1 MGVVVVLPDTISPS
15 DVVTLC
21 AIDSGQ
27 QPMAGRRRSMNR
39 NGMSRRELL
48 QGSAALG
55 AMAAMPMALVAGKEY
70 AVRYRQS
77 GAQAK
82 SGVVVNPLKPPPK
95 GGIPA
100 AFVISEGA
108 VVIDFAG
115 PWEVF
120 ENVMLPSMGM
130 SMDDQMPFHP
140 YIVAE
145 KLGPVEASGGMKI
158 VPAYTFENAPK
169 PKVIVI
175 PAQNGASD
183 AMYSWIAEQSKQ
195 TDVTMS
201 VCTGALV
208 LAKTGLLNG
217 KRATTHHSGY
227 IQLALEYP
235 DIHVK
240 PGYRFVEEGNIATA
254 GGLTSGVDLALR
266 VVERYYGRATAEE
279 TIYQLEYQGQ
289 GWMDAS
295 GSSNQAYA
303 KARGG
308 MTCPICG
315 MTVVD
320 GMSPEFEYKGK
331 AYYFCMTSH
340 RDLFKLAPDTVLKMM
355 AGGES

>member
-1 MGVVVVLPDTISPS
+1 MYKK
-15 DVVTLC
+15 
-21 AIDSGQ
+21 A
-27 QPMAGRRRSMNR
+27 
-39 NGMSRRELL
+39 MSRRELL
-48 QGSAALG
+48 YGTAALG
-55 AMAAMPMALVAGKEY
+55 AMAAMPVALVSGKEY
-70 AVRYRQS
+70 AVQFAQS

-82 SGVVVNPLKPPPK
+82 SGDVVNSLKPPTK

-108 VVIDFAG
+108 VLIDFAG

-120 ENVMLPSMGM
+120 ENVMLPSAGM

-145 KLGPVEASGGMKI
+145 KLDTVEISGGMKI
-158 VPAYTFENAPK
+158 VPEYTFKNAPK

-175 PAQNGASD
+175 PAQNGAND
-183 AMYSWIAEQSKQ
+183 AMYSWISEQSKQ

-201 VCTGALV
+201 VCTGAFV
-208 LAKTGLLNG
+208 LARTGLLNG

-227 IQLALEYP
+227 VELALQYP

-254 GGLTSGVDLALR
+254 GGLTSGMDLALR
-266 VVERYYGRATAEE
+266 VVERYYGRAAAEE
-279 TIYQLEYQGQ
+279 TVYQLEYQGQ

-315 MTVVD
+315 MAVVE
-320 GMSPEFEYKGK
+320 GKLPGFEYNGK
-331 AYYFCMTSH
+331 TYYFCMTSH
-340 RDLFKLAPDTVLKMM
+340 RDLFKSAPDKVLKMM